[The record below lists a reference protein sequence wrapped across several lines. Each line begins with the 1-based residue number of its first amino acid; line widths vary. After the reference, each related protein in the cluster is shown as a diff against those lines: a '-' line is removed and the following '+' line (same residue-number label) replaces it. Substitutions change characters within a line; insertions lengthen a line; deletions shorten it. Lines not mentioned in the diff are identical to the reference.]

1 MSQKAKYVVWLGVAL
16 AGYGVGS
23 LALSASYTIYDLYS
37 AYKAEPY
44 FKDTAEIESEV
55 CVKGNHVI
63 VFTVLKKFDENIQIY
78 VDQAGYKETFS
89 VVVGKCS
96 EKPEV

>member
-1 MSQKAKYVVWLGVAL
+1 MKQMYKYLVSLLVFLMGYLVTSGSIELYRAHVAE
-16 AGYGVGS
+16 S
-23 LALSASYTIYDLYS
+23 KTF
-37 AYKAEPY
+37 

-89 VVVGKCS
+89 IVVGKCT
-96 EKPEV
+96 ENTNVRP

>member
-1 MSQKAKYVVWLGVAL
+1 MNRMYKYLVSLLVFL
-16 AGYGVGS
+16 AGYLITSVS
-23 LALSASYTIYDLYS
+23 IESYRTHV
-37 AYKAEPY
+37 AESKTF

-89 VVVGKCS
+89 VVVGKCT
-96 EKPEV
+96 EQPEV